1 MLVVLAVF
9 MMLAVMFFF
18 SSNMAI
24 TKTKLARVIQDQ
36 KSLVNALVSYEGE
49 YFEWPTDAQ
58 GLAAVVHSPL
68 SMLSQIPNDP
78 FAKPTTNLRKQQ
90 YGYYADLSPTLYRW
104 ILVSVGPD
112 GTADLDRAL
121 MRMRKQMSR
130 GAAAKPTGER
140 LILMSDK
147 DAHDFIASYT
157 YDPTNGAFSKGNVIT
172 VYSQN

>member
-24 TKTKLARVIQDQ
+24 TKTKLARVMQDQ

-49 YFEWPTDAQ
+49 YFEVPTDAQ
-58 GLAAVVHSPL
+58 GLSAVVHSPV

-78 FAKPTTNLRKQQ
+78 FAKATANLRRQQ
-90 YGYYADLSPTLYRW
+90 YGYYSDISPTTYRW

-112 GTADLDRAL
+112 GEADLDHAL
-121 MRMRKQMSR
+121 MRMRKQGSR
-130 GAAAKPTGER
+130 GAAKPTGER
-140 LILMSDK
+140 LILMGDK
-147 DAHDFIASYT
+147 EAHDFITFYT
-157 YDPTNGAFSKGNVIT
+157 YDPTNGTNSKGDVIT
-172 VYSQN
+172 VYGQN